1 MKFIVIALVV
11 LAALTSA
18 MKTRTKT
25 SACGTAPFTD
35 DECLNTVY
43 NINQAYFEWT
53 CAATGNS
60 FNQCVFCCSD
70 MFCNAEGEYDGDCGF
85 DTSDNCIQGIL
96 YDPCI
101 YFCQQ
106 APTCPPN

>member
-1 MKFIVIALVV
+1 MKFIVIVLVV
-11 LAALTSA
+11 LVAFTSA
-18 MKTRTKT
+18 MKTKTKT
-25 SACGTAPFTD
+25 TACGTAPFHS

-43 NINQAYFEWT
+43 YAAFDYLEYT
-53 CAATGNS
+53 CAATSNT

-70 MFCNAEGEYDGDCGF
+70 LFCNGEGEYDPDCGF
-85 DTSDNCIQGIL
+85 DTSEQCDQGIL

-106 APTCPPN
+106 APTCPP